1 VSGRCNA
8 EAAVVIKIL
17 AATLV
22 AMIIAVLG
30 GPPFIRWLRQRGIG
44 QNIRELTPERHS
56 AKQGTPTM
64 GGVLILGAALVPY
77 LIFASKTVPS
87 LVVFILAFG
96 SGAIGLA
103 DDLIKQRRQRSLG
116 LSARTKLLLQVPL
129 VVVAVFIALRFG
141 GVDGSLTVPFVRGGL
156 AIGGL
161 YYVFAFFLIAGFSNA
176 VNLTD
181 GLDGLAGGT
190 VAVAL
195 FAYAGIA
202 FLRGETDLAVLAACL
217 TGALVGFLWYN
228 SHPATIFMGDTGSLA
243 LGAGLAGLAIAT
255 ETEILVLLIGGLFV
269 GEALS
274 VIIQVVSFRLFH
286 KRVFLMTPIHHH
298 FELKNWSETKIIVR
312 FWIVAGILA
321 ACGFVLYYLSN
332 KYIGPRGS

>member
-1 VSGRCNA
+1 MI
-8 EAAVVIKIL
+8 EIL

-22 AMIIAVLG
+22 AMVIAMLA
-30 GPPFIRWLRQRGIG
+30 GPRYIRWLHQRGIG

-56 AKQGTPTM
+56 SKQGTPTM
-64 GGVLILGAALVPY
+64 GGVLILGAAFIPY
-77 LIFASKTVPS
+77 LIFATKTVPS

-103 DDLIKQRRQRSLG
+103 DDLIKQRQHRSLG

-129 VVVAVFIALRFG
+129 VAVAVFIALRFG
-141 GVDGSLTVPFVRGGL
+141 GVDSSLTVPFVRSGL
-156 AIGGL
+156 VIGGF

-181 GLDGLAGGT
+181 GLDGLAAGT

-217 TGALVGFLWYN
+217 TGASVGFLWYN
-228 SHPATIFMGDTGSLA
+228 SHPAAVFMGDTGSLA
-243 LGAGLAGLAIAT
+243 LGAGLAGIAIAT

-269 GEALS
+269 AEALS
-274 VIIQVVSFRLFH
+274 VMIQVVSFRVFH
-286 KRVFLMTPIHHH
+286 KRVFLMAPLHHH
-298 FELKNWSETKIIVR
+298 FELKNWSESKIIVR
-312 FWIVAGILA
+312 LWIVAAILA
-321 ACGFVLYYLSN
+321 AAGFVLYYLSN
-332 KYIGPRGS
+332 KYIGPPGG